1 MKTKMENKMSPEDWM
16 QRWIESVVSGESTMS
31 QRKMSSIAKR
41 DIDMKILI
49 AEAKKQHVH
58 LLLLKDDKGEEV
70 IAASKDEFVVL
81 C

>member
-1 MKTKMENKMSPEDWM
+1 MKTKMETKTSSEEWM
-16 QRWIESVVSGESTMS
+16 QRWIQSVVSGESTMS

-41 DIDMKILI
+41 DINIKILI

-58 LLLLKDDKGEEV
+58 LLLLKDDKGEEL
-70 IAASKDEFVVL
+70 IAASKDEFTVL